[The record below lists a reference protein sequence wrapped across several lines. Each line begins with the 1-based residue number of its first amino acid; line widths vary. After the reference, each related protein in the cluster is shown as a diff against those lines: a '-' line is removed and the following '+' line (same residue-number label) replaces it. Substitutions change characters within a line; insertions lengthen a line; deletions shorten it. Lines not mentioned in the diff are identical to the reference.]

1 MLNETRSVGGIS
13 YLYAVLSSC
22 KDDDDD
28 RKKQKKKKREKIV
41 FATT

>member
-22 KDDDDD
+22 KDDDD